1 MGVAFCKR
9 LRKIFQSC
17 RRPFS
22 VRRTAPTVA
31 HVADLEDRFM
41 EQLFLFTLP
50 DMLIVVRYL
59 ISRFGFLCVVGCES
73 FIKDH
78 MIDLLQILVAE
89 NNVLLRPAP
98 VYIRRRKAAVVVP
111 DAPCTCHARNRNSHK
126 IAPFPLILPSSIL
139 S

>member
-1 MGVAFCKR
+1 MEMGRCLVHVQHHIEHPQMGVAFCKR

-22 VRRTAPTVA
+22 VRRTASAVA

-41 EQLFLFTLP
+41 EQLFLFALP

-98 VYIRRRKAAVVVP
+98 VYIRR
-111 DAPCTCHARNRNSHK
+111 
-126 IAPFPLILPSSIL
+126 
-139 S
+139 

>member
-1 MGVAFCKR
+1 MEMGRCLVHVQHHIEHPQMGVAFCKR

-59 ISRFGFLCVVGCES
+59 ISRFGFLCVVG
-73 FIKDH
+73 
-78 MIDLLQILVAE
+78 
-89 NNVLLRPAP
+89 
-98 VYIRRRKAAVVVP
+98 
-111 DAPCTCHARNRNSHK
+111 
-126 IAPFPLILPSSIL
+126 
-139 S
+139 